1 MINDVRVKYI
11 LGNEAMELAEKFGS
25 DLFDAWIVSQIDK
38 LDDILDKN
46 PDNEYATLAKEIYQQ
61 VRDAYHDLKK

>member
-1 MINDVRVKYI
+1 MQDIRVKYI
-11 LGNEAMELAEKFGS
+11 IGNEAMELAEKFGS

-46 PDNEYATLAKEIYQQ
+46 PDNDYATLAKEIYQQ
-61 VRDAYHDLKK
+61 ARDAYHDLKK

>member
-1 MINDVRVKYI
+1 MLDDVRIKYI
-11 LGNEAMELAEKFGS
+11 IGNDSMELAEQFGS
-25 DLFDAWIVSQIDK
+25 DLFDVWLVSQIDK

-46 PDNEYATLAKEIYQQ
+46 PDNDYATLSKQILQQ

>member
-1 MINDVRVKYI
+1 MTSDIRLKYI

-25 DLFDAWIVSQIDK
+25 DLFNAWIVSQIDK

-46 PDNEYATLAKEIYQQ
+46 PDNDYATLSKEILQQ